1 MARAVR
7 PAAGRDSVLNIAHR
21 GARNVAPE
29 NTLEAMEKA
38 AQLGADAVE
47 IDVQLTADGCVV
59 VVHDDD
65 LMRCTDAPRRFP
77 HRMPWRVSDFDA
89 ADIRLLDAGGWFV
102 DELDKPPPERQ
113 SWLRSLTDDERN
125 AFIRPEDLAH
135 YASGSVKVP
144 LLSECLQSCKRLGL
158 AVHIELKAI
167 PRFYP
172 GLAEKVIERLR
183 ESDMQDAVT
192 VSSFDH
198 RQVARVSKLAPGV
211 RTAVLSSDRLYH
223 PAEYLARLGASAYN
237 PGCHGDCDTV
247 GFGAV
252 TGQLDHE
259 TISEV
264 RAAGYDVYV
273 WTENDP
279 ERMGRLIDAGVSGIF
294 TDYPNRLRALLDLRG
309 GKSVSG
315 SFRD

>member
-1 MARAVR
+1 M
-7 PAAGRDSVLNIAHR
+7 LNIAHR

-29 NTLEAMEKA
+29 NTIEAIEKA

-59 VVHDDD
+59 VIHDDD
-65 LMRCTDAPRRFP
+65 FVRCTDARRRFP
-77 HRMPWRVSDFDA
+77 DCMPWRVSDFEA
-89 ADIRLLDAGGWFV
+89 ADIRLLDAGGWFA
-102 DELDKPPPERQ
+102 DELAKPAPERQ

-125 AFIRPEDLAH
+125 AFIRPDDLAH
-135 YASGSVKVP
+135 YASGTVRVP

-158 AVHIELKAI
+158 ALHIELKVI

-172 GLAEKVIERLR
+172 GLAEKVVEHVR
-183 ESDMQDAVT
+183 ESGMQDAVV

-198 RQVARVSKLAPGV
+198 WQLSRIAKLAPGA
-211 RTAVLSSDRLYH
+211 RTAVLSSDRLHH

-237 PGCHGDCDTV
+237 PGCCGDYDTV
-247 GFGAV
+247 GFGAI

-294 TDYPNRLRALLDLRG
+294 TDYPNRLRALLDVRG
-309 GKSVSG
+309 GKSVPVQS
-315 SFRD
+315 REPD